1 MNQTDPSVSSP
12 ALRLV
17 LDALETEGTHTRR
30 SLAEATRLSD
40 STVSRAIRL
49 GIRRGLLIRKEGA
62 DPVSGRPCRHILPA
76 PGLLI
81 PLLSLYP
88 HHGSLRVLNPGLIPE
103 GSTSVELNPAFTP
116 EENLRLLCRRGLPL
130 LRGMATRTGLSVT
143 SPILVSDKASAPAA
157 TLAACL
163 TDTVGLPPLLMPDRD
178 DCIARALSAGAL
190 PQKRDAASA
199 LFMRVG
205 NGDHACILLR
215 TPQGGWTVSS
225 LGHRLTPG
233 LRRTLPASNCPPE
246 LLRRSVIDL
255 LAELCRFLSP
265 DIILLEDARGIL
277 PTEEEWRRLLPEGS
291 PVVILSPGE
300 GGLTLAERGAA
311 LLGRRALWDRILEA
325 SPPSGVS
332 RK

>member
-1 MNQTDPSVSSP
+1 MNQTNPSVSAA

-30 SLAEATRLSD
+30 SLAEATHLSD

-49 GIRRGLLIRKEGA
+49 GIRRGLLIRQEGA

-76 PGLLI
+76 HGLLM

-88 HHGSLRVLNPGLIPE
+88 HHGSLRVLNMGLTPE

-130 LRGMATRTGLSVT
+130 LRGLAERTGLSVT
-143 SPILVSDKASAPAA
+143 APVLVTDNPSSHTAS
-157 TLAACL
+157 LAACL

-190 PQKRDAASA
+190 PRERDAASA

-215 TPQGGWTVSS
+215 APQGGWTVSS
-225 LGHRLTPG
+225 LGRRLTPR
-233 LRRTLPASNCPPE
+233 LRRALPASNCPQE

-255 LAELCRFLSP
+255 LVELCRFLCP
-265 DIILLEDARGIL
+265 DLILLEDTRGIL
-277 PTEEEWRRLLPEGS
+277 PTEAEWRGILPEES

-325 SPPSGVS
+325 SPQDGAS
-332 RK
+332 RA